1 MFSEK
6 KERGSTSKFFTGS
19 VLFIPKGAVKII
31 QKRLK
36 FPKIFAE
43 RILGQSGW
51 GTNPSMYTSPVN
63 TYVPRLLQQRQC
75 MAGILKEVSDR
86 VFLFALLII

>member
-1 MFSEK
+1 M
-6 KERGSTSKFFTGS
+6 
-19 VLFIPKGAVKII
+19 KII

-51 GTNPSMYTSPVN
+51 GTNPYMYLYTSPVN
-63 TYVPRLLQQRQC
+63 TYVLRLLQQRQC

>member
-1 MFSEK
+1 M
-6 KERGSTSKFFTGS
+6 
-19 VLFIPKGAVKII
+19 LFIPKGAVKII

-51 GTNPSMYTSPVN
+51 GTNPYMYV
-63 TYVPRLLQQRQC
+63 YLPREHVRSEAASAAA
-75 MAGILKEVSDR
+75 MHGRNS
-86 VFLFALLII
+86 